1 MNDSVNESY
10 LIFLDN
16 KYFRKSF
23 FGSVYKKIRK
33 NLENKGIKVIPI
45 TEIMKKQSVQNNQN
59 EITFD
64 DKKYP
69 DINTLYIHLF
79 NGQYYNDSI
88 YSKRKTEKERE
99 MLLLIAGK
107 LGVKESTYL
116 TQITEIKIK
125 KLSGG
130 VNVKSLDASVSYEKT
145 ISKTQGQSG
154 KEVYLNRGAPVYL
167 NMKTTSEV
175 SNNLKETIGE
185 MKSKVFS
192 YDYYCKNAKLESFV
206 HKRFAFKMLK
216 LEYTIEEDDLSDL
229 SFSVKSSFFKY
240 GINLEFNETIISREK
255 ITYTFEFYTD
265 QDLMIKFNERD
276 LEFSDDFVKIRL
288 TYDKSNNK
296 NIAIHHICD
305 FVIEESKKCFYKYNN
320 SNNKYSFFNRLN
332 KWITSNPYEDFI
344 EACKDLYSTTQ
355 IKNWIYRTLADEDM
369 QIIHLDKSNNEI
381 KSDIENNCI
390 IKPSKIELNN
400 KTSRSNSFCLNIKA
414 PIYSNQDNDND
425 KINEPSDNEIKNII
439 RKIEEEE
446 DADKMEKWGHTISA
460 RVQDDDK
467 INQIEYLEKY
477 ISDLTKENE
486 NLKSQVENLEKYIR
500 ELSE

>member
-1 MNDSVNESY
+1 MY
-10 LIFLDN
+10 FT
-16 KYFRKSF
+16 KYFKKSF
-23 FGSVYKKIRK
+23 FSSVYKKIRK

-45 TEIMKKQSVQNNQN
+45 TEIMKRQSMQNNQN

-88 YSKRKTEKERE
+88 YSKKKTEKERE

-107 LGVKESTYL
+107 LGVKESTYS

-167 NMKTTSEV
+167 NMKTTAEV

-216 LEYTIEEDDLSDL
+216 LEYTIEEDDLTDL

-296 NIAIHHICD
+296 KIAIHHICD

-332 KWITSNPYEDFI
+332 KWITSNPYENFI

-355 IKNWIYRTLADEDM
+355 IKNWIYRTLADEDI

-381 KSDIENNCI
+381 KLDSEN
-390 IKPSKIELNN
+390 IELNDKPN
-400 KTSRSNSFCLNIKA
+400 WNRISSFSYQNHKDNTTSEPL
-414 PIYSNQDNDND
+414 DND
-425 KINEPSDNEIKNII
+425 IKNII
-439 RKIEEEE
+439 KKIEEEE
-446 DADKMEKWGHTISA
+446 ETNRLEKWGHTISA
-460 RVQDDDK
+460 R
-467 INQIEYLEKY
+467 IHNTEYREL
-477 ISDLTKENE
+477 ISENE
-486 NLKSQVENLEKYIR
+486 NLKSQIEHLEKYIR
-500 ELSE
+500 ESSEEHNNNDLKNRVKMLEEENECYKQKIWSENICLSANVI